1 MARRLRRLLLAAAL
15 PLALPALA
23 AGNGTPLRDYR
34 HTTFGPNEG
43 APPQISSMAQ
53 TPDGWLWL
61 GTSDGLFRF
70 DGVTFARVPLP
81 TRGMLARDQIYTM
94 HAADNGD
101 LWIAHMFGGVSLLRA
116 DGRLEDIAELPG
128 QPAGLVSSLASD
140 VDASLWV
147 ICTAGL
153 FHVEGGAWRRVVDSA
168 GWKDD
173 TIRSL
178 LRDQDGVLWATFD
191 AQTWRLD
198 RQAGRFVAVGPA
210 GAAGSLQQSPD
221 GRVWAMRAGRLVP
234 VSAASGRVRSPRAN
248 QVEARTGG
256 QFDRSG
262 NLWQLRCP
270 NGACLLPAAHR
281 VGDAL
286 DPAGQGQHLGQ
297 PPDISSPN
305 ADQVMEDREG
315 NVWIVTDNGLD
326 RYQPNRV
333 EHSGLPG
340 SGTPVSLAADADG
353 AVWAADAPTGALY
366 RLAAGSAP
374 ALQPGRYARV
384 VGTARDGALLLA
396 GKRSIERRLHGVT
409 TIIPLPPA
417 RDGKAADLAVIGMLD
432 DGKVLWMAAFET
444 GLMGYVDGQWRPR
457 SDFNLPQKIVI
468 SAAGAVGQLWLA
480 DGDGGLTLYDD
491 GKLTRYDATMA
502 GLASAV
508 FAGPQVM
515 VAGERGLA
523 VLQHGVMRLL
533 PARVPDQLRNISGM
547 AITPDGDR
555 WFNGAAGIVHVVAAD
570 WSRALAQ
577 PHEALQYTLLDG
589 RDGYPGQAT
598 TANRLPSVVQAA
610 GGQLWLATT
619 GGVVRLETRTLP
631 RNQVAPN
638 AQILQV
644 SAGATTWS
652 VRTDQAVQL
661 PPASQ
666 DFSIAFTAP
675 ALRRPEALRYA
686 WRLEGVDHGWID
698 GGNRRSA
705 SYTHVPPGAY
715 RFHVR
720 ATNEDGVTGSTEAIQ
735 TIVVNPTMVQSSWFK
750 ALCALLAILLG
761 VALYRYRVRVLTAR
775 VAAQLQVRASERE
788 RIARTLHDTYLQ
800 SVNALMLRVGTMAQ
814 SLPADSPT
822 RARLETVLADASHAV
837 VEGRD
842 QVEQLRGGGGAATL
856 EQVLARSAGP
866 LHQCYPD
873 VAYTVHVDG
882 APRALAPTVVDE
894 VGQVSSEALRNAF
907 LHAGATRID
916 VRIGYA
922 DPFTIA
928 VADDGKGL
936 DDDVRRLGYR
946 SGHWGLLGMRERVK
960 AIGATLAVDSAHGA
974 GTRVTLALPAA
985 QAYGAAGAPWWSRWL
1000 RGRPR

>member
-1 MARRLRRLLLAAAL
+1 MAQRILALLAIVAAT
-15 PLALPALA
+15 A
-23 AGNGTPLRDYR
+23 ATAAPLRDYR
-34 HTTFGPNEG
+34 HTSFGPNEG

-61 GTSDGLFRF
+61 GTADGLFRF
-70 DGVTFARVPLP
+70 DGVAFARVPLP
-81 TRGMLARDQIYTM
+81 TRGMLARDQIFTM

-101 LWIAHMFGGVSLLRA
+101 LWIAHMFSGVSVLRA

-128 QPAGLVSSLASD
+128 QPAGAVSSMASD

-147 ICTAGL
+147 ISTAGL
-153 FHVEGGAWRRVVDSA
+153 FHLERGAWRRVVDSTA
-168 GWKDD
+168 WKYDA
-173 TIRSL
+173 IRSL
-178 LRDQDGVLWATFD
+178 LRDQDGALWATFD

-198 RQAGRFVAVGPA
+198 RQTGRFVAVGPA

-234 VSAASGRVRSPRAN
+234 VSAASGRLRSPRAN

-270 NGACLLPAAHR
+270 NGVCLLAAAHR
-281 VGDAL
+281 LGDAL
-286 DPAGQGQHLGQ
+286 DPAGQGQHAGI

-374 ALQPGRYARV
+374 ELQPGRYARV

-409 TIIPLPPA
+409 TVIALPPT
-417 RDGKAADLAVIGMLD
+417 RDGKGADLTVVGLLD

-457 SDFNLPQKIVI
+457 SAFNLPQKIVI
-468 SAAGAVGQLWLA
+468 SAPGAPGQLWLA

-523 VLQHGVMRLL
+523 VLQHGAMRLL
-533 PARVPDQLRNISGM
+533 PARMPDQLRNISGM

-610 GGQLWLATT
+610 GGQLWMAAT

-631 RNQVAPN
+631 RNQVAPDT
-638 AQILQV
+638 QILQV
-644 SAGATTWS
+644 SAGATTWP
-652 VRTDQAVQL
+652 VRTGQAVQL

-675 ALRRPEALRYA
+675 ALRRPEALRYT
-686 WRLEGVDHGWID
+686 WRLDGVDHGWID
-698 GGNRRSA
+698 GGNRRMA
-705 SYTHVPPGAY
+705 SYTHIPPGTY

-720 ATNEDGVTGSTEAIQ
+720 ATNEDGVMGSTEAVQ
-735 TIVVNPTMVQSSWFK
+735 AVVVNPTVVQTVWFK

-775 VAAQLQVRASERE
+775 LLEQMQVRASERE

-814 SLPADSPT
+814 SLPAGNPT

-842 QVEQLRGGGGAATL
+842 QVEQLRGTGAPATL

-866 LHQCYPD
+866 LRQCYPD
-873 VAYTVHVDG
+873 VAYTVHVTG
-882 APRALAPTVVDE
+882 APRALAPNVVE
-894 VGQVSSEALRNAF
+894 EAGQVAAEALRNAF
-907 LHAGATRID
+907 LHAGAAQID
-916 VRIGYA
+916 VRIGYGE
-922 DPFTIA
+922 PFSVA
-928 VADDGKGL
+928 VIDDGKGL
-936 DDDVRRLGYR
+936 DEEVHRLGYR
-946 SGHWGLLGMRERVK
+946 SGHWGLLGMRERAK
-960 AIGATLAVDSAHGA
+960 AIGATLAVDSSAGA
-974 GTRVTLALPAA
+974 GTSITLTMPGARAYAA
-985 QAYGAAGAPWWSRWL
+985 TSTGWWSRWF
-1000 RGRPR
+1000 